1 MGQAKKARQNRNTEA
16 VPGKR
21 MDKRSITYREL
32 KSYKYELLELYWHNV
47 GIQVPVDIITR
58 YVSLLADGTLVISER
73 YAWDGPSGPTVD
85 TKNSLRASLVHDAL
99 YQLMDMGLLP
109 WSHQGRADCLL
120 RDIAIEDGMWRI
132 RAWTW
137 YCGVRLAGKFWSQ
150 NNGEPGEDPVLT
162 AP

>member
-1 MGQAKKARQNRNTEA
+1 M
-16 VPGKR
+16 KR
-21 MDKRSITYREL
+21 ITYRQL
-32 KSYKYELLELYWHNV
+32 SKYKYELLESYFHDV
-47 GIQVPVDIITR
+47 GICPAEDIFTR
-58 YVSLLADGTLVISER
+58 YVSLLETGVLAISER

-85 TKNSLRASLVHDAL
+85 TKSSLRASLVHDAL

-109 WSHQGRADCLL
+109 WSYRERADCLL

-137 YCGVRLAGKFWSQ
+137 YHSVRLAGKIWSQ